1 MSRHILKALC
11 ALTLATAV
19 APAAQA
25 QLMDSGFYFEVAVGK
40 ATFKDVTLAGLN
52 GVAENF
58 FGNSFGD
65 PLTYTGI
72 SSTLQDKDRSYA
84 LISGYRMSPY
94 LSFEAGYFRLGAF
107 QYASSG
113 TVSDGE
119 STAPGTFNFSY
130 RAKGFLVGATATLP
144 VGSYLELRGR
154 AGVAS
159 SDTRVKVSY
168 TINGDG
174 ESLKGSENSQDF
186 YYGAGVGVNVW
197 DYYRLGLDFMR
208 HSKVGR
214 ASGNGTTDVD
224 NILLSFSYVY

>member
-1 MSRHILKALC
+1 MPRQILKTLC
-11 ALTLATAV
+11 ALVFAAAV
-19 APAAQA
+19 TPAAQA

-40 ATFKDVTLAGLN
+40 ATFKDVTIAGMDGLAR
-52 GVAENF
+52 NF
-58 FGNSFGD
+58 FGGSFAD
-65 PLTYTGI
+65 ELTYDGI
-72 SSTLQDKDRSYA
+72 SATLQDKDRSYA

-107 QYASSG
+107 QYVSSG

-119 STAPGTFNFSY
+119 STAPGNFNFSY
-130 RAKGFLVGATATLP
+130 RAKGFLVGATGTLP
-144 VGSYLELRGR
+144 IGSVLELRGR
-154 AGVAS
+154 VGVAS

-168 TINGDG
+168 SIDG
-174 ESLKGSENSQDF
+174 EGETLRGSENSQDF
-186 YYGAGVGVNVW
+186 FYGAGVGANVW
-197 DYYRLGLDFMR
+197 DYYRIGLDFMR

>member
-1 MSRHILKALC
+1 MPRHFLKALC
-11 ALTLATAV
+11 ALTLASAIS
-19 APAAQA
+19 PAAQA

-40 ATFKDVTLAGLN
+40 ATFKDVSLAGLD
-52 GVAENF
+52 GLAENF
-58 FGNSFGD
+58 FGNNFSD
-65 PLTYTGI
+65 TLTYEGI

-113 TVSDGE
+113 TLSDGV

-130 RAKGFLVGATATLP
+130 RAKGFLVGGTATLP

-159 SDTRVKVSY
+159 SDTRVKIAY
-168 TINGDG
+168 AIDGDG
-174 ESLKGSENSQDF
+174 ESVKFSENSQDF
-186 YYGAGVGVNVW
+186 YYGAGIGVNVW

-208 HSKVGR
+208 HGKVGR
-214 ASGNGTTDVD
+214 SSGNGTTDVD